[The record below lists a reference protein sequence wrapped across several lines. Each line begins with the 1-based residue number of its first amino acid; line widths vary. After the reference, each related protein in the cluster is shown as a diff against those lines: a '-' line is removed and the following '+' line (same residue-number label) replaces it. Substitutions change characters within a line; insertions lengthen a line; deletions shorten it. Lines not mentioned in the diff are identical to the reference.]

1 MFSAVEGDVLS
12 DLSSPGRKQHNEL
25 TVNRRAGPLQRSHA
39 QTDNRGARG
48 LWGKPEARLWYF
60 KRPEWLWSQ
69 LSINRCTQTRKTATI
84 TDEREVDVENIDR
97 LLQVCKGEPSS
108 PSSKFAVKAPIPCN
122 VLEEMIVPDPAFS
135 SCGRYLGCEC
145 CRVFVVKPSR

>member
-97 LLQVCKGEPSS
+97 LLQVCEGEPSS

-122 VLEEMIVPDPAFS
+122 AGSRARGNDCS
-135 SCGRYLGCEC
+135 RSC
-145 CRVFVVKPSR
+145 F